1 MQNKRKINEVKN
13 KEEMKIEENINK
25 PIQQDKKIM
34 EKESSSIST
43 KQRNSKSSGTA
54 QKKITSNEVM
64 KSGPNKV
71 VPIIKEKEI
80 IEKNTEAKVQL
91 KSKETA
97 KKTSVRKSIG
107 TKTSVKSEEKQ
118 EIALEIQNNK
128 NREIDKT
135 KKNIVKEKEAQIVA
149 KSINTQ
155 DANDKETTAI
165 KTSTTKNSS
174 SKSVAK
180 TTNNKTTETTIAPT
194 NKPISTKRKSPLKKS
209 TQAQNK
215 GVTEKEVKT
224 QSKVEK
230 MKNTVKKVV
239 EKVDKTDITN
249 FNTYL
254 FHQGKNYE
262 TYNILGAHIKIEKRK
277 KGVQFATWAPNAKDV
292 YVVGDFNNFE
302 VKDEYKLEKITEN
315 GLWKGFSSEVKS
327 GDRYKY
333 CIIGKDGKKG
343 QYKADPYAI
352 QTELRPDSAS
362 IVYEP
367 KNFKWNDQ
375 KWIDQ
380 RNKAN
385 VLEEPLNI
393 YEVHL
398 GSWKTNKDGGFLTYE
413 EIAEELPKYLKEM
426 GYTHVEIM
434 PLVEHPLDASWG
446 YQGTGYYSPTSRYG
460 TIEGLKKL
468 IDKLHGENIGVIMDW
483 VPGHF
488 CKDSHG
494 LYKFDGTPTYEYQEE
509 WRAENKGWGTCNF
522 DLGRPEVK
530 SYLISNA
537 LYWYREFHV
546 DGLRVDAVS
555 SILYLDYSRS
565 YGEWVPNKFGGNGN
579 LEAIDF
585 LKELNNAVFAEYS
598 TALMIAEES
607 TSWPN
612 ITKPTN
618 NDGLGFNLKWNM
630 GWMNDTLEYV
640 EIDPKYRK
648 NNHRN
653 ITFAMMYNHAENY
666 LLPLSHDE
674 VVHGKKA
681 LIDKMWGDEW
691 NKFAGLRTF
700 MGYMMG
706 HPGKKL
712 VFMGCEFAQTI
723 EWREY
728 QELEWNLIDDLEM
741 HKKTQLFCKDL
752 NNLYINNKAFW
763 ELDHDDRG
771 FNWIEADNNEQSIL
785 IFTRR
790 SRNDQDTLIF
800 VINFTSK
807 VYYDYQIGVPFLGSY
822 KEIFNT
828 DDSKYGGSGQIMDET
843 LISERAPFQNQPYSI
858 KIKVPP
864 MATLI
869 LKVNEINIKQEVK
882 VIEELFVKENDQF
895 KEMNQ

>member
-1 MQNKRKINEVKN
+1 
-13 KEEMKIEENINK
+13 MK
-25 PIQQDKKIM
+25 
-34 EKESSSIST
+34 
-43 KQRNSKSSGTA
+43 
-54 QKKITSNEVM
+54 
-64 KSGPNKV
+64 
-71 VPIIKEKEI
+71 
-80 IEKNTEAKVQL
+80 
-91 KSKETA
+91 
-97 KKTSVRKSIG
+97 
-107 TKTSVKSEEKQ
+107 
-118 EIALEIQNNK
+118 
-128 NREIDKT
+128 
-135 KKNIVKEKEAQIVA
+135 IVA
-149 KSINTQ
+149 KDIESKVE
-155 DANDKETTAI
+155 NDKETTGSE
-165 KTSTTKNSS
+165 TVTTKKVS
-174 SKSVAK
+174 SKPVAK
-180 TTNNKTTETTIAPT
+180 TTTKKTATTTVADTSKTTNTKTKSPSK
-194 NKPISTKRKSPLKKS
+194 KPI
-209 TQAQNK
+209 QAQTK
-215 GVTEKEVKT
+215 AVAEKKADIKTKVAVANEVKI
-224 QSKVEK
+224 QSKAKEI
-230 MKNTVKKVV
+230 KNVVKKAV
-239 EKVDKTDITN
+239 EKVDKTEITS

-262 TYNILGAHIKIEKRK
+262 TYNILGSHIKTEKRK
-277 KGVQFATWAPNAKDV
+277 KGVQFITWAPNAKDV

-315 GLWKGFSSEVKS
+315 GLWKGFFVEARD
-327 GDRYKY
+327 GDKYKY
-333 CIIGKDGKKG
+333 CIIGKDGEKG
-343 QYKADPYAI
+343 DYKADPYAI
-352 QTELRPDSAS
+352 QSELRPDSAS
-362 IVYEP
+362 IVYEA

-375 KWIDQ
+375 KWINQ
-380 RNKAN
+380 RNKIN

-398 GSWKTNKDGGFLTYE
+398 GSWKTNKDGEFLTYE
-413 EIAEELPKYLKEM
+413 EIAEELPKYVKEM

-460 TIEGLKKL
+460 KIEGLKKL
-468 IDKLHGENIGVIMDW
+468 INKLHEVNIGVIMDW

-488 CKDSHG
+488 CKDAHG

-537 LYWYREFHV
+537 LYWYREFHI

-565 YGEWVPNKFGGNGN
+565 QGEWVSNKYGGNGN

-585 LKELNNAVFAEYS
+585 LKELNKAVFLEYP

-612 ITKPTN
+612 VTKPTN

-674 VVHGKKA
+674 VVHGKKS

-700 MGYMMG
+700 MSYMMG

-712 VFMGCEFAQTI
+712 LFMGCEFAQTI

-728 QELEWNLIDDLEM
+728 KELEWNLIDDLEI
-741 HKKTQLFCKDL
+741 HKKTQLFFKDL

-763 ELDHDDRG
+763 ELDHEDRG
-771 FNWIEADNNEQSIL
+771 FNWIEADNNEQSII

-790 SRNDQDTLIF
+790 SRNDEDTLVF
-800 VINFTSK
+800 VTNFTSK
-807 VYYDYQIGVPFLGSY
+807 VYYDYQIGVPFLGTY
-822 KEIFNT
+822 EEIFNT
-828 DDSKYGGSGQIMDET
+828 DDSKYGGSGQIIDGT
-843 LISERAPFQNQPYSI
+843 LIAEKEQFQKQPYSL

-869 LKVNEINIKQEVK
+869 LKVNQIAMEQQVE
-882 VIEELFVKENDQF
+882 VIEELSVEEIDELKEI
-895 KEMNQ
+895 NQ

>member
-1 MQNKRKINEVKN
+1 VPKRVTSKEVIKL
-13 KEEMKIEENINK
+13 EINK
-25 PIQQDKKIM
+25 LLPK
-34 EKESSSIST
+34 
-43 KQRNSKSSGTA
+43 
-54 QKKITSNEVM
+54 
-64 KSGPNKV
+64 
-71 VPIIKEKEI
+71 IKEKEI
-80 IEKNTEAKVQL
+80 TVTDIGNRVEVKPENI
-91 KSKETA
+91 
-97 KKTSVRKSIG
+97 KKTNVRKS
-107 TKTSVKSEEKQ
+107 TVAKDSVKSEK
-118 EIALEIQNNK
+118 
-128 NREIDKT
+128 KT
-135 KKNIVKEKEAQIVA
+135 P
-149 KSINTQ
+149 
-155 DANDKETTAI
+155 
-165 KTSTTKNSS
+165 
-174 SKSVAK
+174 SKSLTKGTDSKVAK
-180 TTNNKTTETTIAPT
+180 TTATRTV
-194 NKPISTKRKSPLKKS
+194 RKAPLKES
-209 TQAQNK
+209 IETQQ
-215 GVTEKEVKT
+215 VKETDLKEEKT

-230 MKNTVKKVV
+230 IKSTAKKAV
-239 EKVDKTDITN
+239 EKMDKTDITS

-262 TYNILGAHIKIEKRK
+262 AYNILGSHIKTEKRK
-277 KGVQFATWAPNAKDV
+277 KCVQFATWAPNAKEV

-302 VKDEYKLEKITEN
+302 VKDEYRLEKITEN
-315 GLWKGFSSEVKS
+315 GLWKGSFGDAKA

-333 CIIGKDGKKG
+333 CIISKDGKKG
-343 QYKADPYAI
+343 EYRADPYAI
-352 QTELRPDSAS
+352 QTEIRPDSAS

-367 KNFKWNDQ
+367 KTFKWNDK
-375 KWIDQ
+375 KWINQ
-380 RNKAN
+380 RKKVN
-385 VLEEPLNI
+385 VLEQPLNI
-393 YEVHL
+393 YEIHL
-398 GSWKTNKDGGFLTYE
+398 GSWKRKEDGEFLTYE
-413 EIAEELPKYLKEM
+413 EISKELPKYVKEM

-460 TIEGLKKL
+460 KLEGLKKL
-468 IDKLHGENIGVIMDW
+468 IDKLHEADIGIIMDW

-488 CKDSHG
+488 CKDAHG

-509 WRAENKGWGTCNF
+509 WRAENKGWGTGNF

-537 LYWYREFHV
+537 LYWYKEFHI

-565 YGEWVPNKFGGNGN
+565 QGEWVPNKHGGNGN

-585 LKELNNAVFAEYS
+585 LKELNKAVFAEYP

-618 NDGLGFNLKWNM
+618 DDGLGFNLKWNM

-648 NNHRN
+648 NNHKN

-674 VVHGKKA
+674 VVHGKKS
-681 LIDKMWGDEW
+681 LLDKMWGDEW
-691 NKFAGLRTF
+691 NKFAGLRAFT
-700 MGYMMG
+700 GYMMG

-712 VFMGCEFAQTI
+712 TFMGCEFAQTI

-728 QELEWNLIDDLEM
+728 AELEWALIDNLEI
-741 HKKTQLFCKDL
+741 HKKTQLFFKDL

-763 ELDHDDRG
+763 ELDHDHRG
-771 FNWIEADNNEQSIL
+771 FNWIEADNSEQSIL

-790 SRNDQDTLIF
+790 SRDDKDTLVF
-800 VINFTSK
+800 VINFTPN
-807 VYYDYQIGVPFLGSY
+807 VYYDYKIGVPLLGGY
-822 KEIFNT
+822 QEIFNT
-828 DDSKYGGSGQIMDET
+828 DDVKYGGSGQTMSET
-843 LISERAPFQNQPYSI
+843 LIAEKAPFQDQSYSL

-869 LKVNEINIKQEVK
+869 LKINETNMEQQDK
-882 VIEELFVKENDQF
+882 VIEQLSIKEIN
-895 KEMNQ
+895 